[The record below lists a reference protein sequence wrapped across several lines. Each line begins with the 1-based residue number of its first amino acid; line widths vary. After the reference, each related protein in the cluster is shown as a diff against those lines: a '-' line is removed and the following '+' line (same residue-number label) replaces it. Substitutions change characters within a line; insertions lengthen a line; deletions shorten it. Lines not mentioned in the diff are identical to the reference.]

1 MFMLLYSYIWG
12 DYMRVRFDEK
22 STKSIVEGY
31 YKKYEDFECSLEI
44 RSDVKETKHP
54 SRSLP
59 PVKFADISFVLNG
72 TLSVDGNNIAVSVPV
87 SFEEIKGVF
96 RTTLETNGYNV
107 KDIEINYISDLAV
120 SESGFRYVDVE
131 ISSKW
136 KIK

>member
-44 RSDVKETKHP
+44 CSDVKETKHP
-54 SRSLP
+54 SRPLP

-72 TLSVDGNNIAVSVPV
+72 TLSVDGNNIGVSVPV